1 MQQKSE
7 KESSTLVLA
16 SASPRRSKILAGLG
30 VRFEVAVPDV
40 EEITT
45 GDPHETVGDN
55 ALRKNAWGAARF
67 PGRWVLTADTVVVF
81 GGRCVEKPVS
91 MTQAW
96 EFLRMLSGQTHEV
109 LTGVAL
115 ADPSGHVRSEIVT
128 SIVSFRALTD
138 VDIDAYFKL
147 IDPMDKAG
155 AYDVD
160 EYGHVVIASFKGS
173 RTNIMGLPRETVEG
187 WLRPHGELWQ

>member
-1 MQQKSE
+1 MQNE
-7 KESSTLVLA
+7 LNKESSTLVLA
-16 SASPRRSKILAGLG
+16 SASPRRSKILTGLG

-55 ALRKNAWGAARF
+55 ALRKNAWARAHF

-81 GGRCVEKPVS
+81 DSRCVEKPVS
-91 MTQAW
+91 MDQAW

-115 ADPSGHVRSEIVT
+115 ADPSGHVRSEIVMST
-128 SIVSFRALTD
+128 VTFRELTD
-138 VDIDAYFKL
+138 ADIDAYFAV

-160 EYGHVVIASFKGS
+160 EYGHVVVASFKGS
-173 RTNIMGLPRETVEG
+173 RSNIMGLSCETVEA
-187 WLRPHGELWQ
+187 WLRPHGELWL